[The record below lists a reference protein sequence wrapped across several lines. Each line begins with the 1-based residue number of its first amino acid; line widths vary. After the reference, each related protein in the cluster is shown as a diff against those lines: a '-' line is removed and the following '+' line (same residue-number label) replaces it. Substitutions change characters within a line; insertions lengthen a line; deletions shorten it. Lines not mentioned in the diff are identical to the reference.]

1 MSAIDYA
8 FPAVDS
14 ATRTTLGTANSAN
27 INVASITDTINA
39 AERTNFLTTLN
50 SSDGASNNALTYG
63 VLLSRNQSLSSSAKD
78 MIKENRKAAVGGPK
92 DTYARQG
99 EINEWQA
106 QNKLDTLFFLQI
118 TFLFF
123 TLIVFF
129 LFLRQYRIISSSL
142 LWMIISV
149 LAILVIGTLVNR
161 VSYTS
166 NSRDKRYWNRRYL
179 GLEDS
184 GLSAKIAC
192 ATP

>member
-1 MSAIDYA
+1 MSAVAYA
-8 FPAVDS
+8 FAAVDKS
-14 ATRTTLGTANSAN
+14 TVDTLGTAGGT
-27 INVASITDTINA
+27 INTVSITNKIHN
-39 AERTNFLTTLN
+39 AERSNFLTTLN

-63 VLLSRNQSLSSSAKD
+63 MLLNRNETLSNSVKE
-78 MIKENRKAAVGGPK
+78 MIAENKKATVGGPK

-123 TLIVFF
+123 TVLVFL
-129 LFLRQYRIISSSL
+129 LFLRQYGVIPSSILWIITG
-142 LWMIISV
+142 V
-149 LAILVIGTLVNR
+149 LGLIVVGTLVSR

-166 NSRDKRYWNRRYL
+166 NSRDQRHWNRRFL
-179 GLEDS
+179 GLSDS

-192 ATP
+192 ASG

>member
-1 MSAIDYA
+1 M
-8 FPAVDS
+8 
-14 ATRTTLGTANSAN
+14 
-27 INVASITDTINA
+27 IN
-39 AERTNFLTTLN
+39 E
-50 SSDGASNNALTYG
+50 
-63 VLLSRNQSLSSSAKD
+63 NQ
-78 MIKENRKAAVGGPK
+78 KAAVGGPK

-123 TLIVFF
+123 TVIVFL
-129 LFLRQYRIISSSL
+129 LFLRQYKILTTSVMWIS
-142 LWMIISV
+142 ISV
-149 LAILVIGTLVNR
+149 LAVLVIGTLVSR
-161 VSYTS
+161 ISYTA

-192 ATP
+192 ANA